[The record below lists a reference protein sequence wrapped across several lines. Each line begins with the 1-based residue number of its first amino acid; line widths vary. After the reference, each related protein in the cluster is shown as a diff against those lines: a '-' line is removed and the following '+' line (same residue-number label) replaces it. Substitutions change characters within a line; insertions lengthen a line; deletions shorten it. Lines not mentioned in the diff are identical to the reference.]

1 MPSPAAGA
9 AAGAAAGS
17 VIPGIGTAI
26 GAIGG
31 AAISAIG
38 NFFSGKS
45 NQKAQNA
52 LFEKQ
57 SQFARDER
65 LAQQNWIESMY
76 EKNNAYNSPA
86 AQMAR
91 YKEAGLNPDLIYGKT
106 GDNSAT
112 SPSAPSQA
120 PVPNA
125 GNYLPA
131 NPIAPIGDAVQ
142 GLSMQQAQLDAIRA
156 GTNKTN
162 KESRQLD
169 ITNASLPDQL
179 RVELSNAIKSGKLT
193 DKDIEKRNVEIGQ
206 IQASTQSILE
216 NIKLTQ
222 VEILGK
228 QDEIDYRAIQR
239 AMDSEEFTARMKA
252 MQMKYD
258 LDKQQFEH
266 LQRFLP
272 KLLSEKDL
280 TNQSLA
286 NQIWLQSQEIQY
298 QKDYG
303 DVLQKGRF
311 NAENYEYNARAAE
324 ATTRKADA
332 EARLPKVQSTRA
344 YNESRYGD
352 QTSFYGKVNL
362 CISDMLSV
370 LKGLL
375 SIGH

>member
-9 AAGAAAGS
+9 AAGAAVGS

-65 LAQQNWIESMY
+65 LAQQNWIEGMY

-169 ITNASLPDQL
+169 ITNAS
-179 RVELSNAIKSGKLT
+179 
-193 DKDIEKRNVEIGQ
+193 
-206 IQASTQSILE
+206 
-216 NIKLTQ
+216 
-222 VEILGK
+222 
-228 QDEIDYRAIQR
+228 
-239 AMDSEEFTARMKA
+239 
-252 MQMKYD
+252 
-258 LDKQQFEH
+258 
-266 LQRFLP
+266 
-272 KLLSEKDL
+272 
-280 TNQSLA
+280 
-286 NQIWLQSQEIQY
+286 QY
-298 QKDYG
+298 PYQ
-303 DVLQKGRF
+303 
-311 NAENYEYNARAAE
+311 
-324 ATTRKADA
+324 
-332 EARLPKVQSTRA
+332 
-344 YNESRYGD
+344 
-352 QTSFYGKVNL
+352 
-362 CISDMLSV
+362 
-370 LKGLL
+370 
-375 SIGH
+375 

>member
-120 PVPNA
+120 PVPSA

-179 RVELSNAIKSGKLT
+179 RVELSNAVKSGKLT

-216 NIKLTQ
+216 NVKLTQ

-332 EARLPKVQSTRA
+332 EARYYYCLHCSPGYYYR
-344 YNESRYGD
+344 
-352 QTSFYGKVNL
+352 
-362 CISDMLSV
+362 
-370 LKGLL
+370 
-375 SIGH
+375 